1 MDVFLSY
8 AAEDRDRARQVAEA
22 LKECGWSV
30 WWDRNIVAGEAF
42 DQTIERQLESAKCV
56 VVLWSN
62 ASVASEWVKNEAA
75 SAAERQVLV
84 PALLDDV
91 KIPLEFRRRQTA
103 NLLEWEGNASH
114 EGFQALREGVA
125 ARVGAEVVAP
135 APQASAPVSHPVK
148 QLPLQRWGI
157 VAGSVALIALAS
169 WGIRTWITA
178 PPDQPTSGSLDSS
191 RGLPAPD
198 AKGKG
203 PRAPSKVVSVSGGHS
218 VDSPAP
224 LAFGAL
230 HKVTLE
236 RNETIYF
243 QLVTAANAFTI
254 IEDVRLQNR
263 ERGNLQTKLSILD
276 TDGGVVQSDII
287 RFNELDVGYRKT
299 VSFSVKQPVRFGFK
313 LVNVG
318 SRSSDVWLTVTPEGQ
333 KQFLPFFGEVV
344 PRPWP
349 AGKDAAGT
357 LEKIE
362 DAYYLVRLPR
372 GENRVILDFTNAK
385 RERSNLQGYLAVLAA
400 DGGAQEEILH
410 LNELDTTYRMVGSIS
425 VKTDEPLILRLQN
438 NGSTAI
444 NYNLRIASA
453 R

>member
-62 ASVASEWVKNEAA
+62 AAVASEWVKNEAA

-103 NLLEWEGNASH
+103 NLLEWNGDASH

-125 ARVGAEVVAP
+125 ARVGSAVVAP
-135 APQASAPVSHPVK
+135 APQVPASHAAKH
-148 QLPLQRWGI
+148 LPLQRWAI
-157 VAGSVALIALAS
+157 VAGGVALVVLAS
-169 WGIRTWITA
+169 WAIRAWVTA
-178 PPDQPTSGSLDSS
+178 PHDQPPPSPMDNAGARDLTL
-191 RGLPAPD
+191 AQ
-198 AKGKG
+198 
-203 PRAPSKVVSVSGGHS
+203 SKVVSASGGQS
-218 VDSPAP
+218 VDNPAP

-236 RNETIYF
+236 QNETFYF
-243 QLVTAANAFTI
+243 RLATPASAFTI
-254 IEDVRLQNR
+254 IEDVRLKKR
-263 ERGNLQTKLSILD
+263 ERGNIQTKLSILD
-276 TDGGVVQSDII
+276 TDGGVVEPNII
-287 RFNELDVGYRKT
+287 HFNEIDVGYRKT

-318 SRSSDVWLTVTPEGQ
+318 SQPVRCVAC
-333 KQFLPFFGEVV
+333 
-344 PRPWP
+344 R
-349 AGKDAAGT
+349 DA
-357 LEKIE
+357 
-362 DAYYLVRLPR
+362 
-372 GENRVILDFTNAK
+372 
-385 RERSNLQGYLAVLAA
+385 
-400 DGGAQEEILH
+400 
-410 LNELDTTYRMVGSIS
+410 
-425 VKTDEPLILRLQN
+425 
-438 NGSTAI
+438 
-444 NYNLRIASA
+444 
-453 R
+453 